1 MFCANVLY
9 MCSYLTAGGAVQL
22 CFLTRYCP
30 CFEANPHF
38 VIFLLVSMD
47 LAMDMAMDISM
58 DFLWIFYGLL
68 LIIISFGPNANMLL
82 FLCLDVAHLKC
93 NCT

>member
-47 LAMDMAMDISM
+47 LAMDMAISM

>member
-38 VIFLLVSMD
+38 VIFLVVSMD
-47 LAMDMAMDISM
+47 LAMD
-58 DFLWIFYGLL
+58 FLWFAAHYH
-68 LIIISFGPNANMLL
+68 
-82 FLCLDVAHLKC
+82 FLWAKCKHVAVLMS
-93 NCT
+93 